1 MRKSFQI
8 KLPLSPSICPVLTQ
22 FLQITNPERAV
33 LINMNNIPPKREQCH
48 TIKAEDKYASE
59 ETENVVA
66 FLCELEEIKSHC
78 RKSKE
83 TLKLSKMRT

>member
-1 MRKSFQI
+1 
-8 KLPLSPSICPVLTQ
+8 
-22 FLQITNPERAV
+22 
-33 LINMNNIPPKREQCH
+33 MNNIPPKREQCH